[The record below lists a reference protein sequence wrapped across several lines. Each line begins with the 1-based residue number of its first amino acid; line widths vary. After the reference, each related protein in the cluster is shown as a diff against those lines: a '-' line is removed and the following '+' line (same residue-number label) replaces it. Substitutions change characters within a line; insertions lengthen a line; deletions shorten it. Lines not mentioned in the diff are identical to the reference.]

1 MTEKKK
7 SPRLNALVRD
17 YGVGLNTLVEF
28 LAKHGFEVEANPS
41 LKIDEAAYDV
51 IVKEWGLPNNSKKSD
66 SDEEKSSA
74 PSRTSKSSAG
84 AKKVVKK
91 TPTTEEASTA
101 AAPQVVSTE
110 IPKVALKVKGKIS
123 LEQESVVES
132 NTPAAKPSPKKPQQY
147 MSDNT
152 SSEKVS
158 VEEEVARPT
167 DSLKEAEKKQEAQ
180 SQPKE
185 AVENPSLESVKQET
199 QASTELVEKKT
210 SEQVV
215 TKADTSPESKTVTRG
230 GEAKVETVTQENEKG
245 ATKSEKEVVEPKKD
259 GSGVSSSTVASEMGN
274 KKHEPEFVE
283 TRTPHVPQ
291 PKVLRTIDLTEQS
304 SRNGKRKQYEAK
316 VETPVEAPKPMVEE
330 KRETT
335 PVVEKPQEGSAT
347 EEVFRTNVT
356 KLAGTTVVGKIDLT
370 SLEEKT
376 RRKPEASATPGGAIQ
391 KRRRRKKIGSSEDVY
406 TTTSSSPSQGG
417 SSGHSS
423 QQQNFKNNAP
433 QQRDNDRRNKK
444 KVVKKPEPQPEITR
458 DVIEERYKE
467 TRARI
472 TARENARSKVAKLR
486 KEKRSLLE
494 VRREEE
500 NLRNEEARR
509 TLQVSEF
516 VSVNELAGMM
526 EVPVTEVIDAC
537 LSLDLMVSINQRLDG
552 EALVLVAD
560 EFGFKVE
567 FVGPTLE
574 EELSAEEDKPED
586 LEPRVPIFTVF
597 GHVDHGK
604 TSLCSYIT
612 KRPKKEEGGIT
623 QSITADNVTLPSGE
637 RMVLVDTP
645 GHEAFTAMRSRGA
658 KIADVAIIVISA
670 VEGVQPQTVEV
681 MNHAASNGVHMV
693 FAINKI
699 DMPEANP
706 RRVMD
711 ELANMNYLVEEYG
724 GKYQCQEIS
733 ARQGTN
739 VDKLLEKVLLE
750 ASLMD
755 LKANPKRH
763 ADAVVLE
770 VSQKLG
776 LGACVNVIV
785 RNGTLHKGDRIVAGQ
800 YYGRVRSLHLPTDS
814 DNSKGVLSAGPSTPV
829 MVIGLNGKPQAGDHL
844 LVVDTDK
851 QARDMATKI
860 GRIRRLQKMNSEKP
874 ITLDELGRRIA
885 LGDFKELK
893 LIIKADVDGSV
904 EALSD
909 ALLKLSTPE
918 INVSIIYKGVGQI
931 TESDVAMAKSS
942 DAVIVGFQV
951 RPNTEAKRAAADN
964 GIDIHLYSV
973 IYDAIEEVQQAME
986 GMLAP
991 EVKEEI
997 LGTAEVKE
1005 LFHISKVGTIAGCLV
1020 REGKILRGSKVR
1032 IIRDGIVVYT
1042 SELLTLKHYKD
1053 EAKEVS
1059 VGQDCGMSVK
1069 NYNDIKVGDL
1079 IEAYRETEVKR
1090 VLA

>member
-41 LKIDEAAYDV
+41 LKIEDAAYDV
-51 IVKEWGLPNNSKKSD
+51 IVKEWGLPNKKGLT
-66 SDEEKSSA
+66 DEEKSPA
-74 PSRTSKSSAG
+74 PSRAPKSTG
-84 AKKVVKK
+84 GKKTVKK
-91 TPTTEEASTA
+91 TTPAPAEVEAVATT
-101 AAPQVVSTE
+101 VSDIVETE
-110 IPKVALKVKGKIS
+110 LPKVAVTVKGKIS
-123 LEQESVVES
+123 LEQD
-132 NTPAAKPSPKKPQQY
+132 TPA
-147 MSDNT
+147 
-152 SSEKVS
+152 
-158 VEEEVARPT
+158 EEVAPQPT
-167 DSLKEAEKKQEAQ
+167 PSQKKAKDEMPEGAVQGAEVEPTAEQQLETLKELDKKQESLPQ
-180 SQPKE
+180 KPL
-185 AVENPSLESVKQET
+185 VENEEKNEEKASPRTETKPVSPSVEKQASEPIATATNASVKET
-199 QASTELVEKKT
+199 TGAEVKIEKEVVANDKPEVK

-215 TKADTSPESKTVTRG
+215 VESPKESP
-230 GEAKVETVTQENEKG
+230 AP
-245 ATKSEKEVVEPKKD
+245 SP
-259 GSGVSSSTVASEMGN
+259 TVASEMGN
-274 KKHEPEFVE
+274 KLREPEFVE
-283 TRTPHVPQ
+283 TRTPHVQQ

-304 SRNGKRKQYEAK
+304 PKNGKRKQYEAK
-316 VETPVEAPKPMVEE
+316 VEAPVESPKPVSQHEEKIETAPVVEAPK
-330 KRETT
+330 
-335 PVVEKPQEGSAT
+335 EGAVT

-356 KLAGTTVVGKIDLT
+356 KLAGTTVVGKIDLA

-391 KRRRRKKIGSSEDVY
+391 KRRRRKKIGSSEDAY
-406 TTTSSSPSQGG
+406 PSSSASQGG
-417 SSGHSS
+417 GSGHSP
-423 QQQNFKNNAP
+423 QQQNFKNNTS
-433 QQRDNDRRNKK
+433 QQRDGDRRNKK
-444 KVVKKPEPQPEITR
+444 KLAKKPEPQPEITR

-574 EELSAEEDKPED
+574 EELSAEEDNPED
-586 LEPRVPIFTVF
+586 LVPRIPIFTVF

-604 TSLCSYIT
+604 TSLCNFIT
-612 KRPKKEEGGIT
+612 KRQKQEEGGIT
-623 QSITADNVTLPSGE
+623 QSITADIVTLPGGE

-750 ASLMD
+750 ASLME

-800 YYGRVRSLHLPTDS
+800 YYGRVRSLHLSVDNN
-814 DNSKGVLSAGPSTPV
+814 NSKSVLSAEPSLPV

-918 INVSIIYKGVGQI
+918 INVAIIYKGVGQI
-931 TESDVAMAKSS
+931 TETDVSLAKSS

-951 RPNTEAKRAAADN
+951 RPNMEAKRVASEN

-973 IYDAIEEVQQAME
+973 IYDAIEEVRQAME
-986 GMLAP
+986 GMLTP

-1005 LFHISKVGTIAGCLV
+1005 LFHISKVGTIAGCMV

-1053 EAKEVS
+1053 EAKEVT

-1090 VLA
+1090 TLS

>member
-7 SPRLNALVRD
+7 SLRLSSLMRDFGVGRATLVDILEKNGFHVEDSLNA
-17 YGVGLNTLVEF
+17 
-28 LAKHGFEVEANPS
+28 
-41 LKIDEAAYDV
+41 KIDEAAYEL
-51 IVKEWGLPNNSKKSD
+51 IVKELGIPNKKKGAEGDKGAAAPRTSKTATAKTVK
-66 SDEEKSSA
+66 KSSA
-74 PSRTSKSSAG
+74 TAQTAEQPSAESVIETKIPKIAVTVTGKVDLDNAATAEGQTNLPEVEGKQQELSVK
-84 AKKVVKK
+84 KKVEESVAEAQKPEKLETKATVKK
-91 TPTTEEASTA
+91 SLHISETQDAQALEEKEALPSKVEKEEKKEKAPDVPTA
-101 AAPQVVSTE
+101 
-110 IPKVALKVKGKIS
+110 
-123 LEQESVVES
+123 
-132 NTPAAKPSPKKPQQY
+132 
-147 MSDNT
+147 
-152 SSEKVS
+152 KVS
-158 VEEEVARPT
+158 QQEGKLSDGQGGEKIETSEQKKGEVAT
-167 DSLKEAEKKQEAQ
+167 TKQEAEVLPAEVAT
-180 SQPKE
+180 SKE
-185 AVENPSLESVKQET
+185 Q
-199 QASTELVEKKT
+199 
-210 SEQVV
+210 
-215 TKADTSPESKTVTRG
+215 
-230 GEAKVETVTQENEKG
+230 
-245 ATKSEKEVVEPKKD
+245 
-259 GSGVSSSTVASEMGN
+259 
-274 KKHEPEFVE
+274 EPELIE
-283 TRTPHVPQ
+283 TKIPHVQQ
-291 PKVLRTIDLTEQS
+291 PKVVGTIDLKQTS
-304 SRNGKRKQYEAK
+304 HNGKRKQYEAK
-316 VETPVEAPKPMVEE
+316 VEMPPATPVAVTTEEE
-330 KRETT
+330 KKETPAVAETT
-335 PVVEKPQEGSAT
+335 TPANPST
-347 EEVFRTNVT
+347 ETTEVFRTNVT
-356 KLAGTTVVGKIDLT
+356 KLAGTTVVGKIDLA

-376 RRKPEASATPGGAIQ
+376 RRKPEASATPGGAMQ
-391 KRRRRKKIGSSEDVY
+391 KRRRRKKIGSGDEPY
-406 TTTSSSPSQGG
+406 ASSSTPSQQGG
-417 SSGHSS
+417 GGHTS
-423 QQQNFKNNAP
+423 QQNTKNNQP

-444 KVVKKPEPQPEITR
+444 KVAKKPEPQQEITR

-500 NLRNEEARR
+500 NLRNEEARK

-537 LSLDLMVSINQRLDG
+537 MSLDLMVSINQRLDG

-574 EELSAEEDKPED
+574 EELSAEEDDPAD
-586 LEPRVPIFTVF
+586 LVPRVPIFTVF

-604 TSLCSYIT
+604 TSLCNYIT
-612 KRPKKEEGGIT
+612 KRAKQEEGGIT
-623 QSITADNVTLPSGE
+623 QSITADIVTLPGGE

-750 ASLMD
+750 ASLME

-770 VSQKLG
+770 VTQKLG

-814 DNSKGVLSAGPSTPV
+814 DNSRGILEAEPSIPV

-904 EALSD
+904 EALAD

-918 INVSIIYKGVGQI
+918 INVNVIYKGVGQI
-931 TESDVAMAKSS
+931 TETDVSLAKSS

-951 RPNTEAKRAAADN
+951 RPNMEAKRAASDN

-1005 LFHISKVGTIAGCLV
+1005 IFHISKVGTIAGCMV

-1032 IIRDGIVVYT
+1032 VIRDGIVVYS

-1053 EAKEVS
+1053 EAKEVTL
-1059 VGQDCGMSVK
+1059 GQECGMSVK

-1090 VLA
+1090 SLV